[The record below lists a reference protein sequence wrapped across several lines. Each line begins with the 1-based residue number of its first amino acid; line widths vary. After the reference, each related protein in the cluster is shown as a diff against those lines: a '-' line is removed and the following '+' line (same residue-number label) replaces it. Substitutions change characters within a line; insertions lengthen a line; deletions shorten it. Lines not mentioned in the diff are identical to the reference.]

1 MKTPEPDQLAPW
13 ASHYSETGFWGKLA
27 HRTKQL
33 GRRPAEL
40 GLTLFYTLREP
51 GTPTWCKAVIS
62 GSLGYFIS
70 LIDAVPDLTPVLGYT
85 DDVTV
90 MIASLAILGAHVTPD
105 IRHRARH
112 RADTIFGKQDS
123 ASTSDNTA

>member
-1 MKTPEPDQLAPW
+1 MKTPKPDQLVPW
-13 ASHYSETGFWGKLA
+13 ASQYSESSFWGKLA

-40 GLTLFYTLREP
+40 GLVLFYTLREP

-85 DDVTV
+85 DDISV
-90 MIASLAILGAHVTPD
+90 MIASIAILGAHVTPD
-105 IRHRARH
+105 IRRRAHH
-112 RADTIFGKQDS
+112 RADTIFGTQS
-123 ASTSDNTA
+123 TATTSDNTA